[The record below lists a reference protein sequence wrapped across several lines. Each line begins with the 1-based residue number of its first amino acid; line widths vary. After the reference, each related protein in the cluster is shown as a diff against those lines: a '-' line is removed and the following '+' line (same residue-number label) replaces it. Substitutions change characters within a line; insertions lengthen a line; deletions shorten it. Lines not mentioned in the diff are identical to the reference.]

1 MNQIEQTTAI
11 EDVRTAEYWAKGV
24 AQWLSGNPF
33 TPIQNFEFNIL
44 KAKILHAT
52 AQEVSTLWPKI
63 HKRII
68 EYEGPK
74 DSSSSPDALSKLI
87 ETGSAT
93 YYVYT
98 EQALVSAVSASE
110 VYFKDRLTYAIQNDK
125 RLLNRLMDR
134 EIKVK
139 RLLDTGLDLSENIG
153 MLIVEKMNFQNL
165 DSVKNEYKK
174 MFGFEPFDNEE
185 LNELKKIFAIRHAIV
200 HKSGIADHLFIS
212 ETGLNYEVGSRLF
225 FKRDEILQM
234 IEFIE
239 KIVTKIDSMLNKKLS
254 LGELTT

>member
-1 MNQIEQTTAI
+1 MTKNDLPSIA
-11 EDVRTAEYWAKGV
+11 DLLTAEFWVKSFAHEGV
-24 AQWLSGNPF
+24 ITLV
-33 TPIQNFEFNIL
+33 PIQNFEFNIL
-44 KAKILHAT
+44 KAKALHAT
-52 AQEVSTLWPKI
+52 SQELSTIWPKVLEKMPRSDKI
-63 HKRII
+63 LADT
-68 EYEGPK
+68 GF
-74 DSSSSPDALSKLI
+74 AL
-87 ETGSAT
+87 

-110 VYFKDRLTYAIQNDK
+110 VYFKDRLAYAIQNDK

-139 RLLDTGLDLSENIG
+139 RILDTGLDLSENIG

-212 ETGLNYEVGSRLF
+212 ETGLDYKVGSRLF

-234 IEFIE
+234 IEFVE
-239 KIVTKIDSMLNKKLS
+239 KIVTKIDSMLNKKIS

>member
-1 MNQIEQTTAI
+1 MTKNESPNIA
-11 EDVRTAEYWAKGV
+11 DLLTAEFWAELF
-24 AQWLSGNPF
+24 AQGRRS
-33 TPIQNFEFNIL
+33 TISPIQNFGFNIL
-44 KAKILHAT
+44 K
-52 AQEVSTLWPKI
+52 
-63 HKRII
+63 
-68 EYEGPK
+68 
-74 DSSSSPDALSKLI
+74 SKLLHLTA
-87 ETGSAT
+87 ENLGSIWQTMFEKMQGEKLAEAGLAL

-110 VYFKDRLTYAIQNDK
+110 VYFKDTLAYAIQNNK
-125 RLLNRLMDR
+125 RLLNHYAYK

-139 RLLDTGLDLSENIG
+139 RILEIDMDLSENIG

-165 DSVKNEYKK
+165 DNVQNEYKK
-174 MFGFEPFDNEE
+174 LFGFEPLDNEE

-200 HKSGIADHLFIS
+200 HKSGIVDHLFIS
-212 ETGLNYEVGSRLF
+212 KTGLDYKVGNRLF

-239 KIVTKIDSMLNKKLS
+239 KIVTKIDSVLDKKLS

>member
-1 MNQIEQTTAI
+1 MNQIEQTTEI
-11 EDVRTAEYWAKGV
+11 EDVRTAEYWAKGF
-24 AQWLSGNPF
+24 AQCLSGF

-68 EYEGPK
+68 KCEGPK
-74 DSSSSPDALSKLI
+74 DISSLLDALSKLI

-93 YYVYT
+93 YHVYT

-110 VYFKDRLTYAIQNDK
+110 VYFKDRLAYAIQSDK
-125 RLLNRLMDR
+125 RLLNRFLDK

-139 RLLDTGLDLSENIG
+139 RILDTGLDLSENIG
-153 MLIVEKMNFQNL
+153 MLIVEKMKFQNL
-165 DSVKNEYKK
+165 DNVKNEYKK
-174 MFGFEPFDNEE
+174 LFGFEPFTNEE
-185 LNELKKIFAIRHAIV
+185 LNELKKIFAIRHVIV
-200 HKSGIADHLFIS
+200 HRSVIVDHLFIS
-212 ETGLNYEVGSRLF
+212 ETGLDYPVGNRLF

-234 IEFIE
+234 IVFIE
-239 KIVTKIDSMLNKKLS
+239 KIVTRIDSVLNKKLS
-254 LGELTT
+254 SGELTT

>member
-1 MNQIEQTTAI
+1 MNQIEY
-11 EDVRTAEYWAKGV
+11 TAEYWVKGID
-24 AQWLSGNPF
+24 QCLSGNPF

-44 KAKILHAT
+44 KAEILHAT

-68 EYEGPK
+68 KCEGPK
-74 DSSSSPDALSKLI
+74 DISSFFDALAKLI

-93 YYVYT
+93 YHVYT

-110 VYFKDRLTYAIQNDK
+110 VYFKDRLAYAIQSDK
-125 RLLNRLMDR
+125 RLLNRFLDK

-139 RLLDTGLDLSENIG
+139 RILDAGLDLSENIG
-153 MLIVEKMNFQNL
+153 ILIVENTNFQIL
-165 DSVKNEYKK
+165 DNVQSEYKNL
-174 MFGFEPFDNEE
+174 FGFEPFTKE
-185 LNELKKIFAIRHAIV
+185 ELKKLKEVFAIRHVIV
-200 HKSGIADHLFIS
+200 HKSGIVDHLFIS
-212 ETGLNYEVGSRLF
+212 KTGLDYKVGSRLF
-225 FKRDEILQM
+225 FERDEILQM

-239 KIVTKIDSMLNKKLS
+239 KIVTKVDSVLNKKLG